1 MKYVLFTLHR
11 MTPEQM
17 KMNPIKPIIKVK
29 TNEELDKEEGKSIK
43 DEVESTESSQE
54 LSEEQNSTSD
64 IYIEDKEDSKSI
76 EISQVHYDL
85 NRSIPNEVDSQT
97 VEDVTEIELPKENW
111 EQNNA
116 KEDKHLTTNFEV
128 KAEN

>member
-116 KEDKHLTTNFEV
+116 KEDKLLTTNFEV